1 VINLDVIYKGNRED
15 LRMEN
20 NIRIVRLTT
29 GEDIICSIE
38 GDATSSKL
46 KMLEPMSVG
55 IHESRNQMGL
65 VMRHW
70 LPVQLIKKNEVTIV
84 AKDIMTVFEPNED
97 LKEYYLNTV
106 EKISNL
112 LKARDIADELTEDEA
127 NHIMEAISELQEGR
141 ILH

>member
-1 VINLDVIYKGNRED
+1 MINLDVIYKGNRED

-55 IHESRNQMGL
+55 IHESHNQMGL

>member
-1 VINLDVIYKGNRED
+1 MNLEVIYKGNKKD
-15 LRMEN
+15 IRMEN
-20 NIRIVRLTT
+20 NIKIVRLTT
-29 GEDIICSIE
+29 GEDIICNIE
-38 GDATSSKL
+38 GDYHESSF
-46 KMLEPMSVG
+46 KMVEPMSVG
-55 IHESRNQMGL
+55 IHEGRNQMGL

-84 AKDIMTVFEPNED
+84 AKDILTVFEPNED

-106 EKISNL
+106 EKIANL
-112 LKARDIADELTEDEA
+112 LKARDVADELTEDEA

>member
-1 VINLDVIYKGNRED
+1 VINLDIIYKGNNKD
-15 LRMEN
+15 TRMEN
-20 NIRIVRLTT
+20 NIKIVRLTT
-29 GEDIICSIE
+29 GEDIICNIE
-38 GDATSSKL
+38 NNSGNSSF
-46 KMLEPMSVG
+46 KMIEPMSVG

-84 AKDIMTVFEPNED
+84 AKDILTVFEPNED

-106 EKISNL
+106 EKIANL
-112 LKARDIADELTEDEA
+112 LKAKNVADELTEDEA